1 MDKNCFYENFYINT
15 VMHFMMMVVNV
26 IVYVRHK
33 YYVFCVFL
41 KGFMLLVISIFTA
54 TCIHIYHCQVNILI
68 GTMYKSRNMGK
79 KIFNII
85 TVCSWRTSRQYIF
98 FFLDKFYL
106 SIQDDPYPILVQILL
121 RDDYTNLIRKCVWD
135 TMGLKI

>member
-1 MDKNCFYENFYINT
+1 MDKNCIYENFYINT
-15 VMHFMMMVVNV
+15 VMHFMMMVVTV

-54 TCIHIYHCQVNILI
+54 TCIHIYYCQVNTYRYKLCNIVI
-68 GTMYKSRNMGK
+68 GKK
-79 KIFNII
+79 KIFKII

-121 RDDYTNLIRKCVWD
+121 RDDYTNLIRKCV
-135 TMGLKI
+135 

>member
-15 VMHFMMMVVNV
+15 VMHFMMMV

-41 KGFMLLVISIFTA
+41 KGFMLLVKSIY
-54 TCIHIYHCQVNILI
+54 IHIYHCQVNILI
-68 GTMYKSRNMGK
+68 GMYKLSNMGK

-85 TVCSWRTSRQYIF
+85 TVCS
-98 FFLDKFYL
+98 
-106 SIQDDPYPILVQILL
+106 
-121 RDDYTNLIRKCVWD
+121 
-135 TMGLKI
+135 